1 MEQLVRVKKAHTD
14 GTATVIHIRES
25 ACSGD
30 CHKCSGCGAAKEAIV
45 FEARN
50 PIGAKTG
57 DLVNV
62 ESETG
67 PVLKAAA
74 VLYML
79 PLVLFFGGYGVGAA
93 LGLSGGLFGCLAFVL
108 SVALIVL
115 YDRQLS
121 KKDNTIYTITEF
133 AGDSLLKS
141 IKKGDNDLG

>member
-1 MEQLVRVKKAHTD
+1 LEQLVRVKKVNND
-14 GTATVIHIRES
+14 GTADVICIRES

-45 FEARN
+45 FEAEN

-62 ESETG
+62 HSETG

-79 PLVLFFGGYGVGAA
+79 PLVLFFGGYA
-93 LGLSGGLFGCLAFVL
+93 LGEALGISGALCGCLAFVL
-108 SVALIVL
+108 SVALIVV
-115 YDRQLS
+115 YDRHMA
-121 KKDNTIYTITEF
+121 KKDNTIYTITDF
-133 AGDSLLKS
+133 AGDALLKS
-141 IKKGDNDLG
+141 MKKGDNDLG